1 MCVVYVCACV
11 CVVCM
16 HVYICIWKSEID
28 MNVFFYCSPSLLRL
42 GLSVNLMFISQL
54 VCLVN
59 KLWDSLVSLEL
70 SEYATKP

>member
-1 MCVVYVCACV
+1 MCSVCMCMCVCGVHAHIY
-11 CVVCM
+11 
-16 HVYICIWKSEID
+16 IWKSEIY